1 MLHRRDLLK
10 STAAVGTTALSSP
23 FLTRS
28 AHAQDVTLD
37 VLYAFPAFAK
47 FHEPIAQEFMKQQ
60 SAIKIQFRAPA
71 ASYDEG
77 HQTMLRQA
85 VTNQLPDVYY
95 SGYHLLAELV
105 RTLVKRNQ
113 ITEVAPML
121 QKEDAAWRKANYS
134 DGILAL
140 GAVDGKIYG
149 LAFNASL
156 PIIYFNAQLVKEAGG
171 DPDKMPD
178 NWTDMIALAANIK
191 SKGSDV
197 AGIAY
202 NIHDW
207 PDDWLFRSLILQ
219 GGGQML
225 DASETAAGF
234 GNDAGLKALAHCR
247 RFVADAKMRLID
259 WDSSRQ
265 QFIAGKIGIFADT
278 PARLRQVTDL
288 IGDKFTLRTCTF
300 PIDDKKKGGL
310 PTGGNAAII
319 TAKDPAKQQAAWE
332 FLKFVSGP
340 EAQKIVVETTGYMPT
355 NLRASGPEFLAPFYD
370 KNPNF
375 RTVSE
380 QIERAKPWQGYP
392 GGQSVKIWRTQ
403 REIIHSVMRGE
414 TPIEAGLDRLV
425 KESNALMKRS

>member
-10 STAAVGTTALSSP
+10 NAAAAGTAVLATPV
-23 FLTRS
+23 LTRL
-28 AHAQDVTLD
+28 AHAQAVTLD

-47 FHEPIAQEFMKQQ
+47 FHEPIAQEFMKRQ
-60 SAIKIQFRAPA
+60 SDIKIQFRAPA

-105 RTLVKRNQ
+105 RTLVRRNQ
-113 ITEVAPML
+113 ITEVAPL
-121 QKEDAAWRKANYS
+121 LAKEDAAWRKANYS

-140 GAVDGKIYG
+140 GGVDGKMYG
-149 LAFNASL
+149 FAFNASL
-156 PIIYFNAQLVKEAGG
+156 PIIYFNEQLVKAAGG
-171 DPDKMPD
+171 DPNKMPD
-178 NWTDMIALAANIK
+178 NWPDMITLAAKIK
-191 SKGSDV
+191 DKGADV
-197 AGIAY
+197 AGLAY
-202 NIHDW
+202 NIHEW
-207 PDDWLFRSLILQ
+207 PDDWLFRSMILQ

-225 DASETAAGF
+225 DSSEAAAGF
-234 GNDAGLKALAHCR
+234 GNEVGLKALRYCR
-247 RFVADAKMRLID
+247 QFVADAKMPLID

-288 IGDKFTLRTCTF
+288 IGDKFTLRTCIF
-300 PIDDKKKGGL
+300 PIDDKAKGGL

-319 TAKDPAKQQAAWE
+319 TARDAAKQRAAWE

-340 EAQKIVVETTGYMPT
+340 EAQKVVVETTGYMPT
-355 NLRASGPEFLAPFYD
+355 NLRAAGPEFLGSFYD
-370 KNPNF
+370 NNPNF
-375 RTVSE
+375 RTVSL
-380 QIERAKPWQGYP
+380 QVERAKPWQGYP

-403 REIIHSVMRGE
+403 REIINSVMRGE
-414 TPIEAGLDRLV
+414 STAEAGLDRIV
-425 KESNALMKRS
+425 KESNALMKGS

>member
-10 STAAVGTTALSSP
+10 TIALGSTAAVSMPFISTSARAETTLEV
-23 FLTRS
+23 F
-28 AHAQDVTLD
+28 
-37 VLYAFPAFAK
+37 YAFPAFAK
-47 FHEPIAQEFMKQQ
+47 FHEPIAAEFMKKQ
-60 SAIKIQFRAPA
+60 SDIKIQFRAPA

-95 SGYHLLAELV
+95 SGYHLLTELV

-113 ITEVAPML
+113 IIDLDPL
-121 QKEDAAWRKANYS
+121 LSKEDAAWRKANYS
-134 DGILAL
+134 DSIIGL
-140 GAVDGKIYG
+140 GKVDGKLYG

-156 PIIYFNAQLVKEAGG
+156 PIIYFNEQLVRAAGG

-178 NWTDMIALAANIK
+178 TWDAMIALAAKIK
-191 SKGSDV
+191 ATGSDV

-207 PDDWLFRSLILQ
+207 PDDWLFRSMILQ
-219 GGGQML
+219 AGGSML
-225 DASETAAGF
+225 DASETSAGF
-234 GNDAGLKALAHCR
+234 NNEIGLRALKYLR
-247 RFVADAKMRLID
+247 RFVAEGGQPLID

-278 PARLRQVTDL
+278 PARMRQVTDL
-288 IGDKFTLRTCTF
+288 IGDKFKLRSCIF
-300 PIDDKKKGGL
+300 PIDDKVKGGL

-319 TAKDPAKQQAAWE
+319 TAKDPAKQKAAWE

-340 EAQKIVVETTGYMPT
+340 EAQKLVVESSGYMPT
-355 NLRASGPEFLAPFYD
+355 NLRASGPEFLGSFYEQ
-370 KNPNF
+370 NPNF
-375 RTVSE
+375 KTVFL
-380 QIERAKPWQGYP
+380 QVERAKPWQGYP

-403 REIIHSVMRGE
+403 REIINAVMRGE
-414 TPIEAGLDRLV
+414 TAPEAGLERIV
-425 KESNALMKRS
+425 KESNALMKAT